1 MSTKT
6 NMEKTMED
14 ILELSPDTQSMKEV
28 LSSGEVLPAREIIN
42 SDNITDEDFEYAR
55 DNLKSII
62 DNGTATIEE
71 LSSIAST
78 SESPRAFEVLS
89 ALMKTIVD
97 ANKDLLELQSVI
109 TKRTIPS
116 DMMNEDLNQHY
127 SESKGEYINLIDMDI
142 IHLIRAYS
150 KCLEGNTIP
159 LNFFAINDTNILVE
173 KLESVSR
180 IVASAKDLL
189 VDKS

>member
-62 DNGTATIEE
+62 ENGTATIEE

-97 ANKDLLELQSVI
+97 ANKDLLELQRKAKAIKKETAQDQPKNVTNALFLGS
-109 TKRTIPS
+109 TKH
-116 DMMNEDLNQHY
+116 LQ
-127 SESKGEYINLIDMDI
+127 NL
-142 IHLIRAYS
+142 LKNKSA
-150 KCLEGNTIP
+150 
-159 LNFFAINDTNILVE
+159 DT
-173 KLESVSR
+173 
-180 IVASAKDLL
+180 
-189 VDKS
+189 

>member
-1 MSTKT
+1 MKDAKT
-6 NMEKTMED
+6 NLEKTMED
-14 ILELSPDTQSMKEV
+14 ILELSPDTKSMKEV
-28 LSSGEVLPAREIIN
+28 LTNGEVLPAKEIIN

-97 ANKDLLELQSVI
+97 ANKDLLELQR
-109 TKRTIPS
+109 KA
-116 DMMNEDLNQHY
+116 
-127 SESKGEYINLIDMDI
+127 K
-142 IHLIRAYS
+142 
-150 KCLEGNTIP
+150 
-159 LNFFAINDTNILVE
+159 AIKKETAQDQPKNVTNALF
-173 KLESVSR
+173 LGST
-180 IVASAKDLL
+180 KDLQNL
-189 VDKS
+189 LKDKSAT